1 MGEVF
6 QLADVQGGAERMVS
20 PASISAPLLTREAF
34 AIAVG
39 LPAGVI
45 IAQCDKGYWPTMK
58 VGKRV
63 FVNVEL
69 IRKRALEQE
78 FKV

>member
-6 QLADVQGGAERMVS
+6 RMADVQGSAERTVS
-20 PASISAPLLTREAF
+20 AASISTPLLTREAF
-34 AIAVG
+34 ASAVG

>member
-1 MGEVF
+1 MGEVI
-6 QLADVQGGAERMVS
+6 QMADVQGGAERTVS
-20 PASISAPLLTREAF
+20 PVSISTPLLTREAF
-34 AIAVG
+34 ANAVG

>member
-1 MGEVF
+1 MGEVI
-6 QLADVQGGAERMVS
+6 QLGDVERSVNRTVS
-20 PASISAPLLTREAF
+20 PVSISTPLLTREAF
-34 AIAVG
+34 ASAVG

>member
-1 MGEVF
+1 MGEVYRM
-6 QLADVQGGAERMVS
+6 ADVQGGAERTVAA
-20 PASISAPLLTREAF
+20 ASISTPLLTREAF
-34 AIAVG
+34 ASAVG

>member
-1 MGEVF
+1 
-6 QLADVQGGAERMVS
+6 MVS